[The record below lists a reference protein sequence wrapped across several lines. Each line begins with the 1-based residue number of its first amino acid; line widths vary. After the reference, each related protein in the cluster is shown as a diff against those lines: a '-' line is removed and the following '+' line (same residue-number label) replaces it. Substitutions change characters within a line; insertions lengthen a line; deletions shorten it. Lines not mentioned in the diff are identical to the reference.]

1 MHHPELRDRDTFHKT
16 RSGAAFSPWFEF
28 AGAPLRAPLDFDIA
42 SRVRA
47 AMEEADRKHE
57 GGTGYESDEEEIPLS
72 APVATG
78 ERDRDRDCTDLSI
91 TQDEGQTPPH
101 QLIHHGQASCREVP
115 GPNPPSKEAFHAKM
129 RSKARRRKA
138 RALSERAGEPGV
150 TKRCVKGAAL
160 RRRTAAEVLIAQVAL
175 GSDPG
180 PSVGSDFAA
189 GMSVGSEPIRTDL
202 SMAKDDVPITKGAFT
217 AKRDGV
223 QVADRRER
231 TKAEMIAERE
241 PRPIL
246 DRNGRVVGVLV
257 GQPRDDKWVE
267 VNAALESTFEI
278 ARDAFQRPA
287 SKRKPRR
294 GAYAAATCGISYG
307 GGQTHVR
314 NMSLSAHNQTV
325 LDALLRHQAVRR
337 VANFGDAAFQLF
349 APRLH
354 DYYDRTLT
362 GLCTR
367 DPSLRRNFE
376 RNVFANATFNL
387 GPRTVA
393 YKHRDNL
400 NLPWGWCAI
409 TAIGSFNP
417 HEGGIFRWVDCGYQ
431 AVKALPKMRGSEAER
446 RGAERWKDGVEMMS
460 MWSEFAPKDIV

>member
-1 MHHPELRDRDTFHKT
+1 MPQT

-42 SRVRA
+42 SRVSA
-47 AMEEADRKHE
+47 AMEEADRRHE

-101 QLIHHGQASCREVP
+101 QLIHHGQASGREVP
-115 GPNPPSKEAFHAKM
+115 GPNPPSKEVFHAKM

-231 TKAEMIAERE
+231 TKEEMIAERFE
-241 PRPIL
+241 YVPW
-246 DRNGRVVGVLV
+246 NGRQVVLPCVACNV
-257 GQPRDDKWVE
+257 GADDEEQRAKANPGQEW
-267 VNAALESTFEI
+267 
-278 ARDAFQRPA
+278 AR
-287 SKRKPRR
+287 RR
-294 GAYAAATCGISYG
+294 GIGRPTARRQVD
-307 GGQTHVR
+307 GGQR
-314 NMSLSAHNQTV
+314 S
-325 LDALLRHQAVRR
+325 
-337 VANFGDAAFQLF
+337 
-349 APRLH
+349 PRIDL
-354 DYYDRTLT
+354 
-362 GLCTR
+362 
-367 DPSLRRNFE
+367 
-376 RNVFANATFNL
+376 
-387 GPRTVA
+387 
-393 YKHRDNL
+393 
-400 NLPWGWCAI
+400 
-409 TAIGSFNP
+409 
-417 HEGGIFRWVDCGYQ
+417 
-431 AVKALPKMRGSEAER
+431 
-446 RGAERWKDGVEMMS
+446 
-460 MWSEFAPKDIV
+460 

>member
-1 MHHPELRDRDTFHKT
+1 
-16 RSGAAFSPWFEF
+16 
-28 AGAPLRAPLDFDIA
+28 
-42 SRVRA
+42 
-47 AMEEADRKHE
+47 
-57 GGTGYESDEEEIPLS
+57 
-72 APVATG
+72 
-78 ERDRDRDCTDLSI
+78 
-91 TQDEGQTPPH
+91 
-101 QLIHHGQASCREVP
+101 
-115 GPNPPSKEAFHAKM
+115 M

-417 HEGGIFRWVDCGYQ
+417 HEGGHLVLWELRMVIEFPPGATVLIPSAIITHGNTSVADTERRYSFTQYSAGGIFRWVDCGYQ